1 MRTRSRFCQRVLK
14 VSTRDSE
21 QNLTRLARAPCAS
34 AQTCRQWVQMDKR
47 YLHHRSV
54 NSRKKKKQQDAEHLQ
69 VDTPTPLT
77 GHNASSNVQL
87 PEASPD
93 PSERKQDGSKST
105 PPADRDHTFVICSS
119 GFTLC
124 ALAWTYYLKEK
135 TVRIPESRIR
145 ALYGNET
152 SRDNARRELMHSIV
166 TLSMQDL
173 GESML

>member
-47 YLHHRSV
+47 YLHHRVV
-54 NSRKKKKQQDAEHLQ
+54 NSRSKKKKQDAEHVQ
-69 VDTPTPLT
+69 ADTPSPLT
-77 GHNASSNVQL
+77 GHNASSNVPLRL

-93 PSERKQDGSKST
+93 LSAGQQDGSKST

-124 ALAWTYYLKEK
+124 ALAWTYYLKER
-135 TVRIPESRIR
+135 TVRRIPESRIR
-145 ALYGNET
+145 ACME
-152 SRDNARRELMHSIV
+152 RRRRGTMSKA
-166 TLSMQDL
+166 S
-173 GESML
+173 